1 MSLYLVSADF
11 FSKTLVF
18 NRSLKQEEVY
28 YHDGYVSL
36 DSAKAGIGYWINYY
50 NEVRPHQ
57 SLFGYPPA
65 IVHRCGNK
73 TRLLEDYRRNVE
85 KAKEKKDKS
94 GYLII
99 RN

>member
-1 MSLYLVSADF
+1 
-11 FSKTLVF
+11 
-18 NRSLKQEEVY
+18 LKQEEVY
-28 YHDGYVSL
+28 CHDGYVSL
-36 DSAKAGIGYWINYY
+36 DSAKASIGYWINYY

-85 KAKEKKDKS
+85 KAKEKRRHEWLLNNQKLTTFS
-94 GYLII
+94 C
-99 RN
+99 